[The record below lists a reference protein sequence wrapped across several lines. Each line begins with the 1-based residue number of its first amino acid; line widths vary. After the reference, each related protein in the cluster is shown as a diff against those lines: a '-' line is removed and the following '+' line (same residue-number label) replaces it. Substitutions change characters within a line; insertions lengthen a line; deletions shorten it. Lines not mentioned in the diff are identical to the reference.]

1 MGLEEVKKIILV
13 LSGKGGV
20 GKSSVST
27 QTALGLLEKGLTVG
41 LLDVDLCGP
50 SIPRMIGIEG
60 EEVHKSDGGLVPVLL
75 ENNKLKVRYLYFT
88 GHIWSNL
95 VIVFKDS
102 FSKFIFSVFIIKISS
117 PSQYLCLHISN

>member
-1 MGLEEVKKIILV
+1 MQNKIAILRSQHNFAT
-13 LSGKGGV
+13 LHFYFTTPAKGGV

-75 ENNKLKVRYLYFT
+75 ENDKLKVRFLRL
-88 GHIWSNL
+88 G
-95 VIVFKDS
+95 
-102 FSKFIFSVFIIKISS
+102 
-117 PSQYLCLHISN
+117 

>member
-75 ENNKLKVRYLYFT
+75 ENNKLKVSLLKVLKQFIRSHLKQFC
-88 GHIWSNL
+88 HR
-95 VIVFKDS
+95 
-102 FSKFIFSVFIIKISS
+102 FSRFIF
-117 PSQYLCLHISN
+117 LL

>member
-75 ENNKLKVRYLYFT
+75 ENNKLKVSLLKVL
-88 GHIWSNL
+88 I
-95 VIVFKDS
+95 
-102 FSKFIFSVFIIKISS
+102 
-117 PSQYLCLHISN
+117 

>member
-75 ENNKLKVRYLYFT
+75 ENNKLKVSLLKQFIRSHLKQFCYRFLR
-88 GHIWSNL
+88 
-95 VIVFKDS
+95 
-102 FSKFIFSVFIIKISS
+102 FIFYF
-117 PSQYLCLHISN
+117 LL

>member
-75 ENNKLKVRYLYFT
+75 QNNKLKVRYLYFT

-117 PSQYLCLHISN
+117 PSQYPCLHISN

>member
-75 ENNKLKVRYLYFT
+75 QNNKLKVRYLYFT

>member
-1 MGLEEVKKIILV
+1 MAIKKIIAFG
-13 LSGKGGV
+13 SAKGGV

-60 EEVHKSDGGLVPVLL
+60 EEVQRNFHDEKEQTDDDGSGNEVYPEGL
-75 ENNKLKVRYLYFT
+75 
-88 GHIWSNL
+88 
-95 VIVFKDS
+95 
-102 FSKFIFSVFIIKISS
+102 
-117 PSQYLCLHISN
+117 

>member
-1 MGLEEVKKIILV
+1 MINTKLNCTIFRFYLQ
-13 LSGKGGV
+13 LLTGGV

-75 ENNKLKVRYLYFT
+75 ENDKLKVNFYL
-88 GHIWSNL
+88 
-95 VIVFKDS
+95 K
-102 FSKFIFSVFIIKISS
+102 
-117 PSQYLCLHISN
+117 